1 MPQGV
6 HLQCERSLGAC
17 QVRIVDSEGVK
28 PAASK
33 VPYSEAE
40 PEGQKQLPCIN
51 PYQGQ
56 APRGGRL

>member
-6 HLQCERSLGAC
+6 HPQCERSLGTC
-17 QVRIVDSEGVK
+17 QVHIADSEGVK
-28 PAASK
+28 TVASK

-51 PYQGQ
+51 LNQGQ
-56 APRGGRL
+56 VP